1 MSRTM
6 WFIGVTAAMATLTW
20 AVAWWMVPVV
30 AAIWAFVRR
39 GDAAV
44 PLLAGFAAMLAWSVL
59 LFVSSR
65 GAPAGSVMQSVGAA
79 MQVGAGPLVVLTLA
93 FPALLASSAAAL
105 VRAIVS
111 PRGVRAANG

>member
-1 MSRTM
+1 MNRM
-6 WFIGVTAAMATLTW
+6 LWFLGVTAAMATLTW
-20 AVAWWMVPVV
+20 TVSWWMVPVV

-44 PLLAGFAAMLAWSVL
+44 PLLAGFAAMLAWGVL
-59 LFVSSR
+59 LWVSSR

-79 MQVGAGPLVVLTLA
+79 MQVGAGPLVVLTIA

-105 VRAIVS
+105 VRAITS
-111 PRGVRAANG
+111 PRGAGSANG

>member
-1 MSRTM
+1 MNRTVM
-6 WFIGVTAAMATLTW
+6 FFGVTAAMATLTW
-20 AVAWWMVPVV
+20 TVGWWMVPVV

-44 PLLAGFAAMLAWSVL
+44 PLLAGFAAMFAWGVL
-59 LFVSSR
+59 LWVSSR

-79 MQVGAGPLVVLTLA
+79 MQVGPGPLVVLTLA

-105 VRAIVS
+105 VRAITR
-111 PRGVRAANG
+111 PAT